1 MKKANVFKLTGFG
14 LLAMVLVGV
23 GVSVFRTNTSSSR
36 VVLTDEFD
44 ANRKILHSAAGD
56 HACDCFS
63 PIIANFKVSNVTT
76 NSADFSWDC
85 SSPSSYQVNYGTSGN
100 KGTKFPKDRPDVS
113 YTNHTVTVTGLNPNT
128 EYHAGPT
135 SVCLSNCTRNSV
147 GGLVKEFQ
155 QSNGQRDWT
164 FKTNIARMDFHI
176 SGFIKDAGKGMEG
189 VTVKLSGD
197 SSRTVTT
204 TSTGEYKFTSLPKTG
219 TFTVT
224 PTKTGYTYNPPSL
237 TYANSTGDQTDKN
250 YTAAVVGVVAQ
261 AASCVISDFEVAK
274 ITAKDV
280 TIAWKTDAPAM
291 SLVEYGL
298 TTDYGLKTGVNTE
311 MVKNHEIQL
320 FNLREG
326 ATYHCRAISYTG
338 ESAGIAKTTA
348 HSSDFTFK
356 TPAFE
361 DRIASKE
368 NIFNEPNPCSQ
379 WTNISYMLYQPVKRV
394 TIDILSLSGKL
405 VASLESPASARAE
418 GWNKVRWDVTDN
430 TGKPLVNGI
439 YVYKM
444 TFQTATNNVMVVKSS
459 TLRVAR

>member
-1 MKKANVFKLTGFG
+1 MKKANVLKMTGIG
-14 LLAMVLVGV
+14 LLAVVLVTV

-63 PIIANFKVSNVTT
+63 PIIANFKVSNITGT
-76 NSADFSWDC
+76 SADFSWDC

-100 KGTKFPKDRPDVS
+100 KGTKFPKDRPDAS
-113 YTNHTVTVTGLNPNT
+113 YTNHTVTVTGLNPAT

-147 GGLVKEFQ
+147 FGLVKEFQ

-164 FKTNIARMDFHI
+164 FKTIAAKMVFDI
-176 SGFIKDAGKGMEG
+176 SGYIKDAGKGMAG
-189 VTVKLSGD
+189 VTVKLTGD
-197 SSRTVTT
+197 STRTVTT
-204 TSTGEYKFTSLPKTG
+204 SSTGEYKFTSLPKGNYTI
-219 TFTVT
+219 T
-224 PTKTGYTYNPPSL
+224 PTKTGYTYDPPSTTITNL
-237 TYANSTGDQTDKN
+237 ATDQTDKN
-250 YTAAVVGVVAQ
+250 YVAAVVGVLAQ
-261 AASCVISDFEVAK
+261 SSSCVISDFEVAK

-280 TIAWKTDAPAM
+280 TITWKTDAPAM

-298 TTDYGLKTGVNTE
+298 TTDYGMKSGVNTE

-326 ATYHCRAISYTG
+326 ATYHCRAISY
-338 ESAGIAKTTA
+338 SDASNVVAKTTA

-430 TGKPLVNGI
+430 AGKPLVNGL